1 MTETDLLASV
11 GAVVSVGAWVAAY
24 LVTVVLT
31 RPVRPEPAP
40 SAMDIGPESPAVAA
54 LLAGG
59 WTLTEDAAEATRGG
73 RPDSLSGCAPG

>member
-1 MTETDLLASV
+1 
-11 GAVVSVGAWVAAY
+11 
-24 LVTVVLT
+24 VLT